1 MTPSNPILHTARL
14 YALYQQAAP
23 TYCWDHHVPFYEAWD
38 LLSSDVLLV
47 SVLWVSEGK

>member
-38 LLSSDVLLV
+38 LAVVRCASGISFM
-47 SVLWVSEGK
+47 GK